1 MNFIQNKYVSKIV
14 LCLAITL
21 MLLCSFTAVNASTK
35 GWGVEPYAYDEG
47 TYTFKGSQN
56 IMANYYDGT
65 FMAIE
70 ATATASDNQSHKVT
84 IRAAIDKAGKVN
96 TYTVYTNGQMKKFDY
111 IYLGGIS
118 KGSTVIINC
127 ECDDPNVT
135 VTIRLKTY
143 SW

>member
-1 MNFIQNKYVSKIV
+1 MKFIQNRYVSKIV
-14 LCLAITL
+14 LCLSITL
-21 MLLCSFTAVNASTK
+21 MLLCSFTAVNASTE
-35 GWGVEPYAYDEG
+35 GWGVEPYLYDDG
-47 TYTFKGSQN
+47 TFSFQGSKTLVG
-56 IMANYYDGT
+56 AHYDGT

-84 IRAAIDKAGKVN
+84 INVAIEKAGKIN

-118 KGSTVIINC
+118 QGSSVIIGC
-127 ECDDPNVT
+127 KCDDPNVT

>member
-14 LCLAITL
+14 VCLSVVL
-21 MLLCSFTAVNASTK
+21 MLLFSFTGVKASTER
-35 GWGVEPYAYDEG
+35 GIENYAYDEG
-47 TYTFKGSQN
+47 TYTFQGSKK
-56 IMANYYDGT
+56 IMGNYYDGT

-84 IRAAIDKAGKVN
+84 ITTVIDRSGKVN
-96 TYTVYTNGQMKKFDY
+96 NYTIYTNGEMKKFDY

-118 KGSTVIINC
+118 KGSQVIISC
-127 ECDDPNVT
+127 KCDDPNVT
-135 VTIRLKTY
+135 VKINLKTY